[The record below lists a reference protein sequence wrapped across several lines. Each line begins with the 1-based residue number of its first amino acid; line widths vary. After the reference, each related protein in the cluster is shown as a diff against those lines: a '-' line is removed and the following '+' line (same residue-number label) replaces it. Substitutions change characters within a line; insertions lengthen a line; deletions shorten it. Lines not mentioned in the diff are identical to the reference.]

1 MSLVPARHCPRVLV
15 LTLACASTAR
25 VSKYR
30 YRTCIGFV
38 EFLYEPTLDQRIHQA
53 ETIITARNNLIVC
66 ASKLGDRKVSSTL
79 GREGGAGRGGWMR
92 ARPGRGVVRSASDS
106 RFAPGSDDVAHRHR
120 LIVDRLAAQEVRT
133 TAKQI
138 EKRLVELRGEP
149 DALKPGGEVKVADG
163 LRAAGHS
170 DARVYGQWRTKAL
183 LAAALAQLED
193 KEVRDRWLLCV
204 LHAA

>member
-79 GREGGAGRGGWMR
+79 GREGGARGR
-92 ARPGRGVVRSASDS
+92 
-106 RFAPGSDDVAHRHR
+106 
-120 LIVDRLAAQEVRT
+120 RT
-133 TAKQI
+133 
-138 EKRLVELRGEP
+138 V
-149 DALKPGGEVKVADG
+149 
-163 LRAAGHS
+163 HS
-170 DARVYGQWRTKAL
+170 
-183 LAAALAQLED
+183 
-193 KEVRDRWLLCV
+193 
-204 LHAA
+204 